1 MKNKVLIMDTSVL
14 CVWLKVPGKETC
26 GSGADMLDYDK
37 VNTKIQEEQVA
48 GTTFVL
54 PLASIIETGNHI
66 AHASGDRHSFGVAL
80 ADIIS
85 KTADEQS
92 PWASFTKQGDLWKS
106 DKLKSLAE
114 RWKETVVCGQ
124 SLGDA
129 SIVDVA
135 NYYSA
140 ASFDVEIYT
149 GDKGL
154 KAYEPQRQAFSS
166 LRPRREKSKS
176 K

>member
-1 MKNKVLIMDTSVL
+1 MKGKVLIMDTSVL
-14 CVWLKVPGKETC
+14 CVWLRVPGKETC
-26 GSGADMLDYDK
+26 GSGDNLLDFDK
-37 VNTKIQEEQVA
+37 VNAKIQEEQAA

-66 AHASGDRHSFGVAL
+66 AHVTGDKHSLGTAL

-85 KTADEQS
+85 KTSDAES
-92 PWASFTKQGDLWKS
+92 PWASFTRQGDLWKS
-106 DKLKSLAE
+106 EKLKELAE
-114 RWKETVVCGQ
+114 RWKETVVSGQ

-140 ASFDVEIYT
+140 ASFEVEIYT

-154 KAYEPQRQAFSS
+154 KAYEPPQKACLL
-166 LRPRREKSKS
+166 LRPRRKK
-176 K
+176 